1 MLMKRDAVDG
11 APLVS
16 PLPRST
22 TAEESESEVDRPD
35 CCSRGLSAR
44 KRDRGREEERKMRHK
59 RNELAS

>member
-1 MLMKRDAVDG
+1 MLMMHDAMDG

-22 TAEESESEVDRPD
+22 TAGESESEVDRPD

-44 KRDRGREEERKMRHK
+44 KRDREREREGREK
-59 RNELAS
+59 